1 MKELEN
7 GKKKLLITGMI
18 LIIIAVCAAGI
29 FAYGSHKNN
38 QKAAA
43 KVQEES
49 VQRASQE
56 QSLAAQKE
64 QEQEARSIAEAE
76 LQKALSEAQSRDESI
91 AASEAESRE
100 QAQKEAEEAQER
112 QAQGAGLA
120 ERLAGYETVSRP
132 AGSTGDIICIDPG
145 HQSRGNNGKEP
156 EGPGSQTMKTKVAGG
171 TGGVVSG
178 VPEYQLTLTIG
189 MMLKT
194 ELQNRGYTV
203 VMTRESNDVDIS
215 NKERADIATAAGA
228 AATIRIHADGVD
240 SASAS
245 GASVLVPG
253 SSNPYIPELAGS
265 SSQLGSCII
274 NSYCAATGMKN
285 RGVVGS
291 DNMTGI
297 NWSTNPVA
305 LLELGFMTNPTDDAN
320 MQDDTYQQLMVRG
333 IADGIDAYFGR

>member
-29 FAYGSHKNN
+29 FAYGRHKNN

-76 LQKALSEAQSRDESI
+76 LQKAFSEAQSRDESI

-100 QAQKEAEEAQER
+100 QAQKEAEEASIAQEKAEQEAREEQER

-189 MMLKT
+189 MMLKL

-215 NKERADIATAAGA
+215 NKERADIATAAGS
-228 AATIRIHADGVD
+228 GGNNQD
-240 SASAS
+240 SRRRCGQCFRFRSFGT
-245 GASVLVPG
+245 GARFVKSVYTGTGRQFQSVRKLYYQFVLCG
-253 SSNPYIPELAGS
+253 NRNEKTAG
-265 SSQLGSCII
+265 
-274 NSYCAATGMKN
+274 
-285 RGVVGS
+285 
-291 DNMTGI
+291 
-297 NWSTNPVA
+297 
-305 LLELGFMTNPTDDAN
+305 
-320 MQDDTYQQLMVRG
+320 
-333 IADGIDAYFGR
+333 